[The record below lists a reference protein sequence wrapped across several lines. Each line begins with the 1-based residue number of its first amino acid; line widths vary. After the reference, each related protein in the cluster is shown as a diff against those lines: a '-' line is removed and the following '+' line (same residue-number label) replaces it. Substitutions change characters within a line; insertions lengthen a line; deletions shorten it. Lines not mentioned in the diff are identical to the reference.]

1 MKQLRTLWATL
12 FPKPCRPT
20 IINFAD
26 YGDELTFDEL
36 ASALRGRSSDVGMK
50 AVMQL
55 LFHKLDLYRQHEL
68 NPTAP
73 PSARDYG
80 AGGTTC
86 AEDML
91 NKLFLLMNNHASDP
105 ALDSLARRFPNKK
118 TEKED

>member
-1 MKQLRTLWATL
+1 MKHLRTLWATL
-12 FPKPCRPT
+12 FPKPCRPV

-36 ASALRGRSSDVGMK
+36 AAALRGRSSDVALK
-50 AVMQL
+50 AVMQI
-55 LFHKLDLYRQHEL
+55 LFHKLDNYRQHEL

-73 PSARDYG
+73 ASVRDYG

-91 NKLFLLMNNHASDP
+91 NKLFLLMNNHADDH
-105 ALDSLARRFPNKK
+105 ALDALARRFPNKK
-118 TEKED
+118 SEKQD